1 MSEWSKVR
9 LSKSRVPNG
18 TVGSNPTLSARMFSL
33 QAVFAVCRLFL
44 FLHLWDFFV
53 SSLLKIGSSLL
64 NFLRFELWICSWR
77 ILSEAIRRRSYEIA
91 SNAPLRPFTIASA
104 DDSLEL

>member
-18 TVGSNPTLSARMFSL
+18 TVGSNPTLSARMLSL

-44 FLHLWDFFV
+44 FT
-53 SSLLKIGSSLL
+53 
-64 NFLRFELWICSWR
+64 
-77 ILSEAIRRRSYEIA
+77 
-91 SNAPLRPFTIASA
+91 APLGFFREFSP
-104 DDSLEL
+104 ENR